1 MNRGRAHLL
10 VGILGVAVW
19 AAWYVPPLLRTLR
32 LPAGS
37 ELAAL
42 WVMHMLPL
50 SALLLAPLLG
60 LEATGLFAFP
70 AALVLPFAGSAAFGW
85 ELGRGVEGGDLL
97 LGGAAFLLYVVAVP
111 LALRRSRAARAPAL
125 ARPLPGRHLPTAPW
139 VERGLAL
146 ARPTLC
152 ALLPLT
158 LAYAVHFDRRLQVS
172 LAESFGTSAGYAA
185 VLVDLSALALGV
197 VAADLAFFS
206 PLRGLRGR
214 AGPREIALEVE
225 EILRSR
231 RPARTGLSFAGGVA
245 ALLLAA
251 LAAYLAWRP

>member
-1 MNRGRAHLL
+1 MIRGRAHLL
-10 VGILGVAVW
+10 VGILGVALW
-19 AAWYVPPLLRTLR
+19 ASWYLPPLLRT
-32 LPAGS
+32 PQIPGGS

-50 SALLLAPLLG
+50 SALLLAPLVG
-60 LEATGLFAFP
+60 LEATSLLAFP

-85 ELGRGVEGGDLL
+85 ELGRGTEGGDLV
-97 LGGAAFLLYVVAVP
+97 LGGAAFLLYAVAAP
-111 LALRRSRAARAPAL
+111 LALRRSRASRAPAL
-125 ARPLPGRHLPTAPW
+125 AQPLPGRHLPTPPW

-146 ARPTLC
+146 ARPALG
-152 ALLPLT
+152 ALLPLA

-172 LAESFGTSAGYAA
+172 LADSFGTSAGYAA

-197 VAADLAFFS
+197 VAADLAFFA

-214 AGPREIALEVE
+214 AGPREIAVEVE
-225 EILRSR
+225 EIFRSR
-231 RPARTGLSFAGGVA
+231 RPARASLPFAGGAA